1 MLGGEAFAAAEAAG
15 RALPRERAISE
26 AAALADDIAGK
37 SSGEPIDLAARRAER
52 KAKYASLE

>member
-1 MLGGEAFAAAEAAG
+1 MLGGKAFAAATADG

-37 SSGEPIDLAARRAER
+37 SSSEPIDLTARRVER
-52 KAKYASLE
+52 KAKYAGLE